1 MIEVNSLKKEY
12 GENFLFKELSF
23 NLLKNENLAL
33 VGKNGSG
40 KSTLFKILN
49 SEDEDF
55 SGNFNILSKNI
66 FYVNQ
71 DINIFLKKQN
81 IENILFSDFLE
92 RNRKV
97 FKFFDFSN
105 FNHNLIIK
113 NLSLG
118 QKTKLALA
126 YIYSKDPDIVF
137 LDEPTNNL
145 DFSAIEN
152 LKKNIKKN
160 TKYINWRDE
169 KKKEYYKKMNIY
181 KNEIE
186 KSKKIKEQAR
196 KFHQNSIKGV
206 KKKLMDEKDHLI
218 RSYKKQGFVNI
229 KSRSGLLKKKTLEI
243 KENAEKPE
251 KEFETKFFTENVSF
265 FENKPTLKIKN
276 GNIGYERILVENIFI
291 EIFFGD
297 KIAIVGNNGEGKS
310 TLLKTITREIPIF
323 SGEIEVGK
331 NIVFGNLIQD
341 RSLVGDENLY
351 NFFKLETGESDGIIF
366 HYLKKA
372 GISEEKIKKDIKYLS
387 HGERTRALLSFFSLK
402 KVNTLILDEPTN
414 HLDIDGIFSL
424 EEFVKDFKG
433 SVILV
438 SHNKYFLENCQI
450 DRIYEVKDKKL
461 KLI

>member
-1 MIEVNSLKKEY
+1 
-12 GENFLFKELSF
+12 
-23 NLLKNENLAL
+23 
-33 VGKNGSG
+33 
-40 KSTLFKILN
+40 
-49 SEDEDF
+49 
-55 SGNFNILSKNI
+55 
-66 FYVNQ
+66 
-71 DINIFLKKQN
+71 
-81 IENILFSDFLE
+81 
-92 RNRKV
+92 
-97 FKFFDFSN
+97 
-105 FNHNLIIK
+105 
-113 NLSLG
+113 
-118 QKTKLALA
+118 
-126 YIYSKDPDIVF
+126 
-137 LDEPTNNL
+137 
-145 DFSAIEN
+145 
-152 LKKNIKKN
+152 
-160 TKYINWRDE
+160 
-169 KKKEYYKKMNIY
+169 MNIY